1 MRCNGLP
8 NAYDPGDLR
17 KYLHMWRLKIDK
29 YNQDER
35 NWLLITNERTILT
48 QNRTVPNMTIANLK
62 LQQPNLGD
70 LYAIRV
76 KEVLGV
82 KYKKKK
88 QSLNIARFPTKFLY
102 ILNKILDEIDEAITD
117 VYSLSASIRLDLNE
131 LKCEFRSIMSNYI
144 DEFTY
149 KILSNIERDMV

>member
-82 KYKKKK
+82 KYKK
-88 QSLNIARFPTKFLY
+88 T
-102 ILNKILDEIDEAITD
+102 IT
-117 VYSLSASIRLDLNE
+117 
-131 LKCEFRSIMSNYI
+131 
-144 DEFTY
+144 
-149 KILSNIERDMV
+149 